1 MNLLARALGLAL
13 IACQPG
19 EDVDPVDTTPVETV
33 VPSAL
38 RRLSVTEYD
47 AAVHALLGITS
58 TVGADTL
65 PPDPLAPFDNVVVN
79 QHPSAAFSTGLEVAA
94 LAVVAQVRADPA
106 AVANLW
112 ATCQPTGPADQA
124 CMTTAIQRLARRAL
138 RRELK
143 PADTSDLLALGLAQ
157 ASAYNSATEGLLAVV
172 EALLQDP
179 EFVFRFEQ
187 GTPLAEDPSV
197 LVLDDASIASRMAF
211 FLWGEPPDDA
221 LLDAAAEGRLSDPAG
236 RAAEARRM
244 LADPR
249 AQAQVF
255 RFHEQWLGYRNMA
268 QIEVYIPLI
277 RFEVNSL
284 IRRVVF
290 DDQSPWT
297 ELLLAQHSNLDPW
310 MAGAYGLPYP
320 EGSTGP
326 VWIPFPEDSQR
337 SGILSQAA
345 FAGVA
350 ANVMDTSPTKRGKL
364 IRERLMCQ
372 VVAPPPS
379 AAVAASPPDTTTGG
393 CKAELYAQHRVDPAC
408 AACHAGLDGIGFG
421 LEHFDTSGVYRD
433 YDYLPFSHEQNPDCP
448 VEAQGEIP
456 GVGTFSGPREL
467 ATLLVE
473 NELVQDCVART
484 ALTWGLGEALPMQD
498 PAVVALASAF
508 RDDGWRFLDLLVDV
522 VESDRFA
529 RTEFSP

>member
-1 MNLLARALGLAL
+1 MTLLSRALWLAL
-13 IACQPG
+13 VGCQPG
-19 EDVDPVDTTPVETV
+19 DDVDPVDTTPAETLAPAV
-33 VPSAL
+33 L
-38 RRLSVTEYD
+38 RRLSVSEYD
-47 AAVHALLGITS
+47 ASVGALLGIVS
-58 TVGADTL
+58 TAGADTL
-65 PPDPLAPFDNVVVN
+65 PPDPLAPFDNMVVN
-79 QHPSAAFSTGLEVAA
+79 QQPSPAYSTGLEVAA
-94 LAVVAQVRADPA
+94 LALVAQVRADPA

-112 ATCQPTGPADQA
+112 APCQPSGPADQE
-124 CMTTAIQRLARRAL
+124 CMTAAIQRLVRRAL
-138 RRELK
+138 RREVR
-143 PADTSDLLALGLAQ
+143 PTDTSDLLTLGLAQ
-157 ASAYNSATEGLLAVV
+157 AAAYNSATEGLLAVV

-179 EFVFRFEQ
+179 EFVFRFER

-197 LVLDDASIASRMAF
+197 LVLDDTSLASRMSF

-221 LLDAAAEGRLSDPAG
+221 LLDAAAAGRLSDPAG

-255 RFHEQWLGYRNMA
+255 RFHEQWLGYRDIA

-290 DDQSPWT
+290 DDQSVWT
-297 ELLLAQHSNLDPW
+297 ELLQAQYSYLDQW

-320 EGSTGP
+320 EGSSGP
-326 VWIPFPEDSQR
+326 MWIPFPEDSQR

-350 ANVMDTSPTKRGKL
+350 RNVMDTSPTKRGKL

-372 VVAPPPS
+372 LVAPPPS
-379 AAVAASPPDTTTGG
+379 AAVAASPPDTTAGG
-393 CKAELYAQHRVDPAC
+393 CKADLYAQHRVDPAC
-408 AACHAGLDGIGFG
+408 AACHAGIDGIGFG
-421 LEHFDTSGVYRD
+421 LEHFDTSGVFRN
-433 YDYLPFSHEQNPDCP
+433 YDYLPFSNEQNPDCP
-448 VEAQGEIP
+448 IEAQGDIP

-467 ATLLVE
+467 AALLVD